1 MEPTSFRIGDV
12 PIGGGGL
19 PVIVAGPCVIE
30 SEDHALMM
38 AERLSAIAKT
48 AGFRLVFKAS
58 YDKANRS
65 SIHSYRG
72 PGLDEGLR
80 ILSKIRTET
89 GLPILTDIHAVEHI
103 QAAAEVVDII
113 QIPAFLC
120 RQTDLYLEAGKYPVP
135 VNVKKGQFMSPGD
148 TANVVEK
155 ARVSG
160 IKAIS
165 LTERGTSFGY
175 NRLVVDFTG
184 ISTMRD
190 LNVPVIFD
198 ATHAIQQPGGGGTF
212 TSGNRSQVHPLC
224 RAAVAVGIDGLFL
237 EVHDRPEHALS
248 DGSNMIPLEVFQS
261 ILHDVHSI
269 HTALTR

>member
-1 MEPTSFRIGDV
+1 MESCKFKIGDI

-30 SEDHALMM
+30 TEQHALMM
-38 AERLSAIAKT
+38 AERLATIASAT
-48 AGFRLVFKAS
+48 GFKLVFKAS

-80 ILSKIRTET
+80 ILSKIRAET
-89 GLPILTDIHAVEHI
+89 GLPVLTDIHAVEQI
-103 QAAAEVVDII
+103 RAAADTVDMI

-148 TANVVEK
+148 MANVVEK
-155 ARVSG
+155 ARVAG

-184 ISTMRD
+184 ISTMRA

-198 ATHAIQQPGGGGTF
+198 ATHAIQQPGAGGTF

-224 RAAVAVGIDGLFL
+224 RAAAAVGIDGLFL
-237 EVHDRPEHALS
+237 EVHDRPENALS
-248 DGSNMIPLEVFQS
+248 DGSNMIPLEGFQS
-261 ILHDVHSI
+261 ILMDVQSI